1 MSSSLRLLLEDF
13 LSLMREE
20 GELDVYLPLLLS
32 AMGHE
37 VVYRA
42 QKGTRQYG
50 VDISSVGKD
59 EDGKKKL
66 FLWLVKCGD
75 IGRSDWNSGDQS
87 IRPSID
93 DVGDTYLASHV
104 APQHARLPKKLVVL
118 TNGDFNAAINLT
130 ISQYFEQW
138 TARHGVEAVTVN
150 GSTLAAWTE
159 SYLLDEHVLPSENR
173 ALLRRMLANVGT
185 PELSIAVGRAL
196 IQDLVNASKVPA
208 RSASATKK
216 RQLGALRGIRTA
228 LSVLQV
234 WAHNERNLLAPYRL
248 AEFAILCVW
257 SGLHDEMLAG
267 NRDVAREFAELL
279 FQMAAIAEAYHERI
293 QPYYV
298 TQNAFAHV
306 LPDSLIVTDTVFS
319 ELGRLGL
326 QGLIWACHAVQGG
339 GSIAEGL
346 AGVYVNRVVALLKS
360 HSCSQSP
367 CYDYHSTDIHCAMLL
382 LLVAGYR
389 NEAIEWIGHLVGR
402 LAQVARVPK
411 HWPMTAPFEDML
423 AIKHGYGSPSPEF
436 RSTSTLVPILLL
448 WAAVLGMD
456 DAFAYARSEILPLL
470 GETTPN
476 CWSPDAGFD
485 ALVADPAE
493 LAAHGVG
500 EAMMHVQDDLAK
512 FLSSMAEGLPGI
524 EPIENAS
531 WYKLRAAYIPLLAAL
546 YWRLQVPR
554 EMLARQAMAVAD
566 TSWCQSV
573 EA

>member
-37 VVYRA
+37 IVYRA

-50 VDISSVGKD
+50 VDISSIGKD

-75 IGRSDWNSGDQS
+75 IGRRDWNSGDQS

-104 APQHARLPKKLVVL
+104 SPEHAKLPKKLVVL

-130 ISQYFEQW
+130 IAQYLATW
-138 TARHGVEAVTVN
+138 TVRHGVEAATVN

-159 SYLLDEHVLPSENR
+159 RYLLDEHVLPAANR

-185 PELSIAVGRAL
+185 PELSITVGRTL
-196 IQDLVNASKVPA
+196 IQDLVKAAKEPA
-208 RSASATKK
+208 RSAPAK
-216 RQLGALRGIRTA
+216 RKQQLGALRGIRTA
-228 LSVLQV
+228 LSVLQI
-234 WAHNERNLLAPYRL
+234 WAQSERNLLAPYRL
-248 AEFAILCVW
+248 AEFAVLSVW
-257 SGLHDEMLAG
+257 AGLHDEMIVG

-279 FQMAAIAEAYHERI
+279 FQMAAIAETYHEQV

-306 LPDSLIVTDTVFS
+306 LPDSLIVTDTVLS

-326 QGLIWACHAVQGG
+326 QGCIWACHAVQGA
-339 GSIAEGL
+339 GSVSEGL
-346 AGVYVNRVVALLKS
+346 ASVYVNRVVALLKS

-367 CYDYHSTDIHCAMLL
+367 CYDHHSADIHAAVLL
-382 LLVAGYR
+382 LLIGGR
-389 NEAIEWIGHLVGR
+389 QDEAREWLGHLVGR
-402 LAQVARVPK
+402 LAQAARAPK
-411 HWPMTAPFEDML
+411 HWPMTAPFEDSL
-423 AIKHGYGSPSPEF
+423 AIKHGHEAPSPEF
-436 RSTSTLVPILLL
+436 RSTSTLATILLL
-448 WAAVLGMD
+448 WAAALGMND
-456 DAFAYARSEILPLL
+456 VYAYARSEILQVLKD
-470 GETTPN
+470 TTPN
-476 CWSPDAGFD
+476 CWSSDIGFD
-485 ALVADPAE
+485 ALVADPVE

-500 EAMMHVQDDLAK
+500 EGIMHVPEGAAE
-512 FLSSMAEGLPGI
+512 FLNNMTTALPGVD
-524 EPIENAS
+524 PIEEAA
-531 WYKLRAAYIPLLAAL
+531 WYKQRAAYIPLLAAL
-546 YWRLQVPR
+546 HWRLQIPR
-554 EMLARQAMAVAD
+554 EMLARQAIAVAD
-566 TSWCQSV
+566 ASWYEQV
-573 EA
+573 VA